1 MCSQH
6 VNQMLDRI
14 LGSDIAEYRGE
25 HGQDYDRMAD
35 KSSAH
40 ITREKSDRTF
50 RRVAWQRHDGIA
62 HLETRVALFLVNHSV
77 GPDG

>member
-6 VNQMLDRI
+6 VNQMLDCI
-14 LGSDIAEYRGE
+14 LGTDIAGYRGE
-25 HGQDYDRMAD
+25 HGHEHDGMAE

-40 ITREKSDRTF
+40 VTREKSDRTF

-62 HLETRVALFLVNHSV
+62 HLETRVALFLVNHPI